1 MSSEANTGRVIN
13 LPQGG
18 GVRSFNGRRG
28 AVMPQAGDY
37 TAQQVG
43 ARPDTW
49 MPTADDVGARPSTW
63 TPTAAEVGAR
73 PITWTPTAAD
83 VGARPSTWT
92 PTADDV
98 GAKASGWVPFAAG
111 TSAPA
116 DKTQLWIDTTAGTGG
131 LKYWNGSAWVA
142 VPVAYT

>member
-28 AVMPQAGDY
+28 AVMPQTGDY

-49 MPTADDVGARPSTW
+49 TPTAEEVGARPS
-63 TPTAAEVGAR
+63 
-73 PITWTPTAAD
+73 TWTPTAAD

-92 PTADDV
+92 PTAADV